1 MFWWVTTLF
10 LRLWLLMNIAT
21 SSSVLSYWLTFP
33 SSLQLLTCCYC
44 FFLDFFLTRS
54 CFHVPPL
61 QPPYLISVILYN
73 SIFLPQ
79 NIRISLVAFPVPGT
93 LLLEPL
99 PTSSINKVQ
108 PEVTKWCRMHTFYIS
123 NIFTAS
129 TIAISWSS
137 PSSPFLE
144 RKMGNK
150 HTKLPVLL
158 VPAVLLAGSNY
169 AFTWFS

>member
-1 MFWWVTTLF
+1 MFWLVTTLF

-61 QPPYLISVILYN
+61 QPPYLISLILYN
-73 SIFLPQ
+73 SIFLPR
-79 NIRISLVAFPVPGT
+79 NIRLSLVAFPVPGT

-108 PEVTKWCRMHTFYIS
+108 PEVTKWCRMHTFYIL

-150 HTKLPVLL
+150 HTKLPVPL

-169 AFTWFS
+169 GFTWFS